1 MKLKLDIS
9 CKSLNKYREE
19 LCGDQVKYRE
29 TDDSG
34 ILVVADG
41 MGNGVKAN
49 ILSTLTASIL
59 GNMLYNGSPLDEALE
74 TVARTLPVCPTRKM
88 AYSTFMALQIYE
100 NGETYIAEYDSP
112 GCLFLREGKVTELP
126 FKERNING
134 RIIRECR
141 IQAREDDMFILLTD
155 GVINA
160 GLGLSN
166 SLGWGIENAGRWVE
180 DNYTDTVLPSQ
191 IASGILDQCDLLY
204 QNQPGD
210 DCTAAVVRVIKKKT
224 VKILTG
230 PPSSPDKDEE
240 IVQRFMAMDGQA
252 VLCGGTTAT
261 IVSRVLQRP
270 LEVSLEYFDVDIPPM
285 AKMEGMKLVT
295 EGIVT
300 LNRVLQLV
308 NKYNAGNV
316 DSAFYQELQKKD
328 GASQLAR
335 LLLEECTDVRMIVG
349 KTMNEAYQNPMLPIE
364 FNLRMILVERLQTA
378 LEKAGKTV
386 TIQYV

>member
-1 MKLKLDIS
+1 
-9 CKSLNKYREE
+9 
-19 LCGDQVKYRE
+19 
-29 TDDSG
+29 
-34 ILVVADG
+34 
-41 MGNGVKAN
+41 
-49 ILSTLTASIL
+49 
-59 GNMLYNGSPLDEALE
+59 
-74 TVARTLPVCPTRKM
+74 
-88 AYSTFMALQIYE
+88 
-100 NGETYIAEYDSP
+100 
-112 GCLFLREGKVTELP
+112 
-126 FKERNING
+126 
-134 RIIRECR
+134 
-141 IQAREDDMFILLTD
+141 
-155 GVINA
+155 
-160 GLGLSN
+160 
-166 SLGWGIENAGRWVE
+166 
-180 DNYTDTVLPSQ
+180 
-191 IASGILDQCDLLY
+191 
-204 QNQPGD
+204 
-210 DCTAAVVRVIKKKT
+210 
-224 VKILTG
+224 
-230 PPSSPDKDEE
+230 
-240 IVQRFMAMDGQA
+240 MAMDGQA